1 MTPKRVLI
9 ITGDPL
15 GPKLAGPA
23 IRAWNMAELISR
35 EHEVRLLSLTGV
47 EPMVAP
53 FELVHVAPF
62 NENLFSQ
69 HHEWAD
75 VIIFQGH
82 ALLVFDTLRSS
93 NKVMVI
99 DIYDP
104 MHLEQLEQ
112 ARELDFNQWVSQVS
126 DATQVLNDQL
136 VRGDFFLCASE
147 RQRQFWLGQLAGQ
160 GRINPYT
167 YQNDPDLTK
176 LIDIAPFGLSRV
188 EPQHNREVLKGV
200 HPNIAS
206 GDKLIL
212 WGGGLYNWFD
222 PLTLIKAVAA
232 LYKRHPSVRLFFQG
246 TKHPHPGVPEMEIVS
261 QSRELARQLGVLD
274 TAVIFN
280 SNWVD
285 FDDRQN
291 YLTEADVGVSTH
303 HAHIET
309 TFSFRTRILDY
320 LWARLPMVVTEGD
333 HFADLVRANNLGF
346 VVPAGDAQALE
357 RALER
362 ALFDDKFITRAKR
375 NVERVRK
382 QYFWE
387 VVLAPL
393 LAFVDDSSHAAD
405 RGVTLCTGRVQGDLT
420 PAHRPEPR
428 IWRDAK
434 LAVRHLKAGG
444 VTQLLDRV
452 RHRLAGGSR

>member
-1 MTPKRVLI
+1 M
-9 ITGDPL
+9 
-15 GPKLAGPA
+15 
-23 IRAWNMAELISR
+23 S
-35 EHEVRLLSLTGV
+35 
-47 EPMVAP
+47 
-53 FELVHVAPF
+53 
-62 NENLFSQ
+62 
-69 HHEWAD
+69 
-75 VIIFQGH
+75 
-82 ALLVFDTLRSS
+82 
-93 NKVMVI
+93 
-99 DIYDP
+99 
-104 MHLEQLEQ
+104 
-112 ARELDFNQWVSQVS
+112 
-126 DATQVLNDQL
+126 
-136 VRGDFFLCASE
+136 
-147 RQRQFWLGQLAGQ
+147 
-160 GRINPYT
+160 
-167 YQNDPDLTK
+167 
-176 LIDIAPFGLSRV
+176 
-188 EPQHNREVLKGV
+188 
-200 HPNIAS
+200 
-206 GDKLIL
+206 
-212 WGGGLYNWFD
+212 GLYNWFD